1 MRRGAITLMLGVA
14 GLVILM
20 LPTLA
25 MGINPGNR
33 PAPLPLLGAGLPALM
48 VVSGGYL
55 WLRRRR

>member
-14 GLVILM
+14 GLVILV

-33 PAPLPLLGAGLPALM
+33 PAPLPLIGAGLPVLM
-48 VVSGGYL
+48 MLTGGYI
-55 WLRRRR
+55 WLRRR